1 MNKILPI
8 CLLILLTSFKSEQ
21 TTIPT
26 QESILAKLELA
37 NQYFMQKWP
46 DPTQT
51 VVTDKVRPSNLWTRA
66 TYYEGLMALNNINP
80 KVAYYKYALD
90 WGVYHQ
96 WKFRG
101 GNPYVPVIYNDDA
114 NVICAAQTY
123 IELYLLDPKPEKIQN
138 IKLNLDDIINS
149 GTKGEWTWI
158 DAIQMAMPVYAKL
171 GVVTNDDKYFDKMD
185 ALYLNAKNKIGGGLY
200 NSVDNLWWRDA
211 SFVPPYKEPNGED
224 CYWSRGNGWVY
235 AALVRVLDVLPK
247 DNKYRAEY
255 LKTFIEMSD
264 ALLKIQRSD
273 GFWNVSLHDPNNYGG
288 KELTGTAFF
297 AYGFA
302 WGINQKI
309 LSRDTYYLP
318 TINAWNGMALES
330 VHANGFLG
338 YVQGTGKE
346 PKDGQPVTY
355 NSVPNF
361 EDYGLGAFLLAGAEV
376 YKLESS
382 LGTNDFNI
390 IEKNIIN
397 FPNPFSI
404 ETEVVFTIKQP
415 TKIAVSV
422 YNLMGM
428 KVYNMPEKIYPGG
441 QNSITLDRNNLSS
454 GNYVL
459 VLKSIGS
466 QNSSSKLITIQ

>member
-1 MNKILPI
+1 MNKIISI
-8 CLLILLTSFKSEQ
+8 CLLILLTSFKSQQ

-26 QESILAKLELA
+26 PESILAKLELA
-37 NQYFMQKWP
+37 NNYFMQKWP
-46 DPTQT
+46 NPGQII
-51 VVTDKVRPSNLWTRA
+51 VTDKVRPSNLWTRA
-66 TYYEGLMALNNINP
+66 TYYEGLMALNTINP
-80 KVAYYKYALD
+80 KPEYYKYALD
-90 WGVYHQ
+90 WGTYHQ
-96 WKFRG
+96 WKFQG
-101 GNPYVPVIYNDDA
+101 SSATVPVIYNDDA

-123 IELYLLDPKPEKIQN
+123 IELYLLDPKPEKIAN
-138 IKLNLDDIINS
+138 IKLNLDDIIKS

-171 GVVTNDDKYFDKMD
+171 GVVTNDQKYFDKMNS
-185 ALYLNAKNKIGGGLY
+185 LYLNAKTKIGGGLY
-200 NSVDNLWWRDA
+200 NSVDHLWWRDA
-211 SFVPPYKEPNGED
+211 TFVPPYKEPNGED

-264 ALLKIQRSD
+264 ALLKVQRSD

-302 WGINQKI
+302 WGINQNI

-330 VHANGFLG
+330 VHSNGFLG

-355 NSVPNF
+355 TSVPNF
-361 EDYGLGAFLLAGAEV
+361 EDFGLGAFLLAGAEV
-376 YKLESS
+376 YKMGNG
-382 LGTNDFNI
+382 LGTNNYNFI
-390 IEKNIIN
+390 GQNIIN
-397 FPNPFSI
+397 YPNPFSS
-404 ETEVVFTIKQP
+404 ETEVFFTIKESS
-415 TKIAVSV
+415 KIKLSV

-428 KVYNMPEKIYPGG
+428 KVYDMPEKTYQVG
-441 QNSITLDRNNLSS
+441 QNYIKLNRNNLSS
-454 GNYVL
+454 GNYL
-459 VLKSIGS
+459 LILSDTENQK
-466 QNSSSKLITIQ
+466 SSKLITVQ